1 MDRSRDLLP
10 GQSLGPGDNL
20 YSATR
25 AFRLTL
31 QGSDGRL
38 ALGVLD
44 DRTLPKDSLD
54 GQYMDFW
61 QVGLVLSSGEFAHA
75 DMQEDG
81 NFVLYE
87 TAGTANV
94 LWDSGTFGSPGAF
107 LRCQDDGNLVVYEAT
122 GSIAIFASNTFAGF
136 RAPDD
141 R

>member
-10 GQSLGPGDNL
+10 GQSLGAGDSL

-31 QGSDGRL
+31 QGSYGQL
-38 ALGVLD
+38 ALEVLD
-44 DRTLPKDSLD
+44 DRTLPRDSLD
-54 GQYMDFW
+54 GQYTVMLQLPELSDI
-61 QVGLVLSSGEFAHA
+61 SSGEFAHA

-87 TAGTANV
+87 EGGTANAM
-94 LWDSGTFGSPGAF
+94 WDSQTFGNPGAF

-122 GSIAIFASNTFAGF
+122 GSIPLWASNTQAGF
-136 RAPDD
+136 RPS
-141 R
+141 